1 MCSSDLPILTAQG
14 QEFVEL
20 ICVEMPEVRFEDIL
34 ICKVGGKGSSQE
46 ASLNLLDERF
56 IQVCEKNSIVPVSAV
71 PSAPALVG
79 VKVTYNTVIID
90 VQGDYLKDHEIEVV
104 VRVSG
109 IRKGRLNKRFANHT
123 YEEMVKNN
131 RFWDKWKED

>member
-1 MCSSDLPILTAQG
+1 
-14 QEFVEL
+14 
-20 ICVEMPEVRFEDIL
+20 MPEVRFEDIL

-79 VKVTYNTVIID
+79 VKVTYNTVIVD

-131 RFWDKWKED
+131 HFWDKWKED